1 MKKFYKTA
9 AALLFAATMTTAA
22 QAQDETVKYV
32 KVTTEQADWCGEYL
46 IVYEYDDDNN
56 IAYVFDGSREG
67 DNLDKKNNFIE
78 LSNPEQ
84 EVNGEAVRAINSSA
98 EADAA
103 TFTVTNAAIEEE
115 GMYFIQSKSGSWIGY
130 DSTEPD
136 PETGEV
142 EPDMETST
150 ENAFTNHIA
159 MQEGKTSVVVT
170 AGNGFELRFN
180 ADEGK
185 TRFRYHASGKKKAIK
200 FYKKTVI
207 GDNPTG
213 ITNVESKAQ
222 NAQVYDIHGRT
233 VTNPLAGR
241 LYIKNGKKVIK

>member
-1 MKKFYKTA
+1 MKKLYKTA
-9 AALLFAATMTTAA
+9 AILFAAMMTTTA

-32 KVTTEQADWCGEYL
+32 KVTTEQADWSGEYL
-46 IVYEYDDDNN
+46 IVYEADDDNN

-78 LSNPEQ
+78 LSNPTQ
-84 EVNGEAVRAINSSA
+84 EINGEEVRAIDASA
-98 EADAA
+98 EADAS
-103 TFTVTNAAIEEE
+103 TFTVTSSATE
-115 GMYFIQSKSGSWIGY
+115 GKYNIQSKSGSWIGF

-136 PETGEV
+136 PETGEI
-142 EPDMETST
+142 EPDMETSEET
-150 ENAFTNHIA
+150 PLDNAIA
-159 MQEGKTSVVVT
+159 MQEGKTSIIVT

-207 GDNPTG
+207 DNPTA
-213 ITNVESKAQ
+213 INTVSTSVE
-222 NAQVYDIHGRT
+222 NNQVYDLQGRN
-233 VTNPLAGR
+233 VTNPQAGR
-241 LYIKNGKKVIK
+241 IYIKNGKKVVK

>member
-9 AALLFAATMTTAA
+9 AALFFAAMMTTTA

-32 KVTTEQADWCGEYL
+32 KVTTEQADWRGEYL

-56 IAYVFDGSREG
+56 IAYIFDGAREG

-84 EVNGEAVRAINSSA
+84 EVNGESVRAIDSSA

-103 TFTVTNAAIEEE
+103 TFTVTASANE
-115 GMYFIQSKSGSWIGY
+115 GKYNIMSKSGYWIGY

-136 PETGEV
+136 PETGEI
-142 EPDMETST
+142 EPDMETSNET
-150 ENAFTNHIA
+150 PIANHIA
-159 MQEGKTSVVVT
+159 MQDGKTSVVVT

-180 ADEGK
+180 ADDGK

-222 NAQVYDIHGRT
+222 NGQIFDLQGRT
-233 VTNPLAGR
+233 VSNTQAGR
-241 LYIKNGKKVIK
+241 IYIKNGKKIIK